1 MRHQR
6 SRRGHRSLNAERS
19 IPQASRAVA
28 GALDANYVQGFNRAT
43 GRQIGS
49 VPPLSKAAVGDLNSV
64 SGVKGVLMI
73 HTNPLGTTDPTIHG
87 RQGVGTPPIAGL
99 AS

>member
-1 MRHQR
+1 M
-6 SRRGHRSLNAERS
+6 
-19 IPQASRAVA
+19 
-28 GALDANYVQGFNRAT
+28 
-43 GRQIGS
+43 
-49 VPPLSKAAVGDLNSV
+49 PPLSKAAVGDLNSV